1 MAIALGRECMLPKMN
16 DDTTNQKAKVDESDS
31 DDMLDEYDFS
41 NAKPG
46 RYRGF
51 KGKLIRVLDDGTEQI
66 IEPKAKD
73 DHLKKPD

>member
-1 MAIALGRECMLPKMN
+1 MN
-16 DDTTNQKAKVDESDS
+16 DDTTNQKTKVDESDS
-31 DDMLDEYDFS
+31 DDMLGEYDFS

-73 DHLKKPD
+73 DHPKKPD